1 MLQPADF
8 YHLLAKHNIR
18 FFTGVPDSLLKDFC
32 AYVTDHTA
40 QQNNIIA
47 ANEGNAVAIAAGR
60 YLALQEIS
68 LVYMQNSGLGN
79 IVNPVTSLIDP
90 LVYCIPVLFLVGWRG
105 QPGIKDEPQHAKQ
118 GQVTLAQLEV
128 LGIKYAILP
137 DSLAEAQTV
146 MQEAL
151 TYMQTHLA
159 SFALVVP
166 KGTFAPY
173 SLQNNQQTPYPLT
186 REEALQ
192 CLVSQLAATD
202 IVVATTGKTSRE
214 LYEYRTALGQS
225 HECDFLTVG
234 SMGHASQIALGIA
247 LAKPHCNV
255 YCFDGDGA
263 LLMHLGGMAIIGS
276 QMPPNYK
283 HIVFNNGAHDS
294 VGGQPTVGHLIDIPA
309 IAKACGYQT
318 VLQAHS
324 KDEICT
330 QAQVL
335 KESPGPALLEIKIK
349 KGARKDLGRP
359 QTTPVQNKEAF
370 MQFLAKL

>member
-32 AYVTDHTA
+32 AYVTDNTA
-40 QQNNIIA
+40 PQNHIIA

-60 YLALQEIS
+60 YLALREIS
-68 LVYMQNSGLGN
+68 LVYLQNSGLGN
-79 IVNPVTSLIDP
+79 IVNPVASLIDP
-90 LVYCIPVLFLVGWRG
+90 LVYSIPVLFLVGWRG
-105 QPGIKDEPQHAKQ
+105 EPGIKDEPQHAKQ
-118 GQVTLAQLEV
+118 GQITLGQLEL
-128 LGIKYAILP
+128 LGIKYKILP
-137 DSLAEAQTV
+137 TSFAEAQTV
-146 MQEAL
+146 LQEAVK
-151 TYMQTHLA
+151 YMQTQLA
-159 SFALVVP
+159 PFALVVP

-173 SLQNNQQTPYPLT
+173 SLQNNPQAPYPLT

-192 CLVSQLAATD
+192 CLVSQLTASD

-214 LYEYRTALGQS
+214 LYEYRRALGQG
-225 HECDFLTVG
+225 HQNDFLTVG

-247 LAKPHCNV
+247 FAKPHCNV

-263 LLMHLGGMAIIGS
+263 LLMHMGGMAIIGS
-276 QMPPNYK
+276 QKPPNYK

-294 VGGQPTVGHLIDIPA
+294 VGGQPTVGHLIDIQS
-309 IAKACGYQT
+309 IAKACGYRT
-318 VLQAHS
+318 VLQAQS
-324 KDEICT
+324 KEEIYK
-330 QAQVL
+330 QAQAL
-335 KESPGPALLEIKIK
+335 KESTGPALLEIKIK

-359 QTTPVQNKEAF
+359 QTTPQQNKEAF